1 MQDDMRMK
9 LEEYYSA
16 LTTDFLQHA
25 NVTSNTPTDSDV
37 IPFLLAGVA
46 GVVKHLSHGN
56 DDSDELSKVGVT
68 VVLLSGHC
76 QRLCDT
82 SNNVS

>member
-1 MQDDMRMK
+1 MQDDVRMK
-9 LEEYYSA
+9 LEEYHSA

-25 NVTSNTPTDSDV
+25 NVTLKTPTDSDV

-46 GVVKHLSHGN
+46 GIIKHLSHGD

-68 VVLLSGHC
+68 VMLLSGHC